1 MPNVFRTPCRINFST
16 IISAFQVNFDDFLHI
31 ILAISPNKQPIL
43 PLFFSQPPKKHNSI
57 NFLNLRIIFA
67 HMKIL
72 KKEYK

>member
-1 MPNVFRTPCRINFST
+1 MEIKNRTLSNF
-16 IISAFQVNFDDFLHI
+16 AD
-31 ILAISPNKQPIL
+31 AISPNKQPIL
-43 PLFFSQPPKKHNSI
+43 PLFFSQPHKKHNSI